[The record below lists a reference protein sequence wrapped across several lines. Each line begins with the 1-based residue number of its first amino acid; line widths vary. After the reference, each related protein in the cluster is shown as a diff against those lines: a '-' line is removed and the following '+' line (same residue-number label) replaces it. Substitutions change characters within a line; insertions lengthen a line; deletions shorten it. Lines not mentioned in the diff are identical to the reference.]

1 MIDLLFSEAVMAKI
15 GAALVAALIAIAFGK
30 ILLSMVGRV
39 VRFWLKLPVLA
50 KVILPTVLIVFCL
63 HGSMKNRG
71 AFSVR
76 SPNAATV
83 SDIDIERGFKLESVV
98 TNAAYSYE
106 LASNAVRNTAWHLAG
121 GHSAFN
127 RYNLGWS
134 FPMGENTYDHI
145 IAFQEGSVFH
155 NPRDEYP
162 LFRLYDGVLSFVPGY
177 SDFWSLID
185 DKRGVFTWHNVLP
198 YDKTNELVSVQ
209 LELIKNGDFTIRSN
223 ELENVYRRINSDD
236 WDDDGLANEVDAA
249 PKNYDGDFFGVAS
262 SLPEGANPDAY
273 YWVDLCVTGLADT
286 ATVRVTCDGPSDL
299 GDQVIIARTNEV
311 FRVPLLKGAYYDIES
326 TLPMIVV
333 DQSSDNIEFS
343 CNDCWEYH
351 YPSVSHH
358 YLSISYYVDFWLENN
373 GNLCGLK
380 SSENIGAAV
389 SDVTG
394 ACCKSDITS
403 LGFRWCCNASCN
415 CGGDHEHYLNG
426 LVSWEGYTTWLG
438 SWVYCACAEDDS
450 SEEESEAPVSL
461 SLSIP
466 RVIFTNN
473 DGAAELS
480 DLAPLSISFV
490 SPVTTNGVVVVDSP
504 EDTNDIA
511 IWADTNKPQRVDF
524 PIVLPIEGSSFSTNL
539 YVEGLYSSCSEDAI
553 VLCANWKEEESGTAK
568 ISVTRRSTIYYPV
581 ANVIN
586 CTLYDNGRL
595 CNPSG
600 IVVGSNACFVVE
612 FPYFEP
618 PSSEIKWSVV
628 EGVARFVGGDTGSK
642 VYVTS
647 DIPNQIVKLRVQVGD
662 CVSRPIEFTAFTVEP
677 LSVKTTV
684 WIVRDDRGNNA
695 ARTADEVR
703 TMMSEANRIYE
714 QIGVSFYIDSISYTN
729 RSDWLD
735 ISKPRG
741 DMSVSD
747 LVKRR
752 QLVGLSKDTGGIEV
766 YFIDKIS
773 DRSIANADMFG
784 IVVSTNATA
793 KGLAHEIGHAF
804 GCSDIYHAKKIQGQ
818 VITLPDRMAYKEHAE
833 YDWNNGSGCRY
844 YPRSVTQDQLIA
856 SLLMCGYQYP
866 QIGDLSYGSVYGF
879 ARNDD
884 IPGMV
889 DVGFFRGSVRRS
901 IQLHR

>member
-1 MIDLLFSEAVMAKI
+1 MVDFLVSEAVMARI
-15 GAALVAALIAIAFGK
+15 GAVMVAALVAIAFGK
-30 ILLSMVGRV
+30 ILLSMVGRF
-39 VRFWLKLPVLA
+39 VRFWLKLPFFA
-50 KVILPTVLIVFCL
+50 KVVFPAVLVVFCL

-76 SPNAATV
+76 SPNAVTV
-83 SDIDIERGFKLESVV
+83 SDVDIERGFKLESVV
-98 TNAAYSYE
+98 TNATYSYA
-106 LASNAVRNTAWHLAG
+106 LTSNAVRNAAWHLAG

-134 FPMGENTYDHI
+134 FPLGENVYDHI

-162 LFRLYDGVLSFVPGY
+162 LFRLYDGVLSFRPGH

-185 DKRGVFTWHNVLP
+185 QQRGVFTWHNVMP

-209 LELIKNGDFTIRSN
+209 LEIIKSGDFTIRSN
-223 ELENVYRRINSDD
+223 ELENVYRRINPDD
-236 WDDDGLANEVDAA
+236 WDNDGLANDVDNA
-249 PKNYDGDFFGVAS
+249 PKSYDGDFFGVAS
-262 SLPEGANPDAY
+262 PLPEGALESAY
-273 YWVDLCVTGLADT
+273 CWIDLCVTGVVDT

-299 GDQVIIARTNEV
+299 GDHIIIVRTNEV
-311 FRVPLLKGAYYDIES
+311 FSVPLLKGAYYDIES
-326 TLPMIVV
+326 TLPMFVV

-351 YPSVSHH
+351 HPSVSHH
-358 YLSISYYVDFWLENN
+358 YLSVSYYVDFWLENS

-415 CGGDHEHYLNG
+415 CGGDHEHYLDG

-450 SEEESEAPVSL
+450 SEEESDPPISL

-473 DGAAELS
+473 NGAAELS
-480 DLAPLSISFV
+480 DLAPLTIGFV

-504 EDTNDIA
+504 EDVNDIA
-511 IWADTNKPQRVDF
+511 VWADSNKSQRVEF
-524 PIVLPIEGSSFSTNL
+524 PIVLPVDGASLSANL
-539 YVEGLYSSCSEDAI
+539 YVEGLYSSYSKDAI
-553 VLCANWKEEESGTAK
+553 VLCAKWKEAADGADK
-568 ISVTRRSTIYYPV
+568 MSVTRRSTIYYPV

-586 CTLYDNGRL
+586 SALYDNGRL

-612 FPYFEP
+612 FPDLMP
-618 PSSEIKWSVV
+618 PSSDIKWSVV
-628 EGVARFVGGDTGSK
+628 EGSARFVGGNTGRK

-647 DIPNQIVKLRVQVGD
+647 DIPNQTVKLRVQVGD

-677 LSVKTTV
+677 LSIKTTV
-684 WIVRDDRGNNA
+684 WIVGNKEGTYF
-695 ARTADEVR
+695 ARTENEVR
-703 TMMSEANRIYE
+703 SMMAEVNRIYE

-729 RSDWLD
+729 KEDWLD
-735 ISKPRG
+735 IEDEEYDTLRRRKRINRSKERE
-741 DMSVSD
+741 
-747 LVKRR
+747 LTN
-752 QLVGLSKDTGGIEV
+752 LSKNTGGIEL
-766 YFIDKIS
+766 YFINKIAE
-773 DRSIANADMFG
+773 RVLGLNPNTGAIF
-784 IVVSTNATA
+784 STNANEYT
-793 KGLAHEIGHAF
+793 LAHEIGHSF
-804 GCSDIYHAKKIQGQ
+804 GLKDVYPRNKYYREIKLENSDFDFSDM
-818 VITLPDRMAYKEHAE
+818 PD
-833 YDWNNGSGCRY
+833 DFSNGTHKRY
-844 YPRSVTQDQLIA
+844 YESDLKLESLMSR
-856 SLLMCGYQYP
+856 LLMYGYNTRAR
-866 QIGDLSYGSVYGF
+866 GDLSAGYIRGF
-879 ARNDD
+879 NDCSYETY
-884 IPGMV
+884 V
-889 DVGFFRGSVRRS
+889 DVGFFTNGQRKLPS
-901 IQLHR
+901 H

>member
-1 MIDLLFSEAVMAKI
+1 MAKI
-15 GAALVAALIAIAFGK
+15 GAVMVAALVAIAFGK
-30 ILLSMVGRV
+30 ILLSMVGRF
-39 VRFWLKLPVLA
+39 VRFWLKLPFFA
-50 KVILPTVLIVFCL
+50 KVVLPAVLVVFCL

-98 TNAAYSYE
+98 TNATYSYA
-106 LASNAVRNTAWHLAG
+106 LTSNAVRNAAWHLAG

-134 FPMGENTYDHI
+134 FPLGENTYDHI

-223 ELENVYRRINSDD
+223 ELENVYRRINPDD
-236 WDDDGLANEVDAA
+236 WDNDGLANEVDAA

-262 SLPEGANPDAY
+262 PLPEGALESAY
-273 YWVDLCVTGLADT
+273 CWVDLCVTGVTDT

-299 GDQVIIARTNEV
+299 GDHVIIARTNEV
-311 FRVPLLKGAYYDIES
+311 FRVSLLKGAYYDIES
-326 TLPMIVV
+326 TLPVFVV

-343 CNDCWEYH
+343 CNDCWYYH
-351 YPSVSHH
+351 SPTASHRF
-358 YLSISYYVDFWLENN
+358 LRVNYYVDFWLENS

-415 CGGDHEHYLNG
+415 CGGEHEHYLNG
-426 LVSWEGYTTWLG
+426 LVSWEGYMAWLG

-450 SEEESEAPVSL
+450 SEEESEPPISL
-461 SLSIP
+461 SLSVP

-473 DGAAELS
+473 NGAAELS
-480 DLAPLSISFV
+480 DLAPLTIGFV

-511 IWADTNKPQRVDF
+511 IWVDTNKTQRVDF

-539 YVEGLYSSCSEDAI
+539 YVEGLYSSYSEDAI
-553 VLCANWKEEESGTAK
+553 VLCANWKEEESGTTK

-628 EGVARFVGGDTGSK
+628 EGAARFVGGDTGSK

-647 DIPNQIVKLRVQVGD
+647 DVPNQIVKLRVQVGD

-695 ARTADEVR
+695 ARSADEVR
-703 TMMSEANRIYE
+703 TMMTEVNKIYE

-729 RSDWLD
+729 RRELLD
-735 ISKPRG
+735 LSISQNNV
-741 DMSVSD
+741 DVCD
-747 LVKRR
+747 LQRRR
-752 QLVGLSKDTGGIEV
+752 QLVDMAKNTNGFELYFINKIYGRVSGNKTNSGIVLSK
-766 YFIDKIS
+766 
-773 DRSIANADMFG
+773 
-784 IVVSTNATA
+784 NATA
-793 KGLAHEIGHAF
+793 GTIAHEIGHSF
-804 GCSDIYHAKKIQGQ
+804 GCSDIYCVKKSDGRTPLSSNN
-818 VITLPDRMAYKEHAE
+818 VDITRAE
-833 YDWNNGSGCRY
+833 LDWSNGAGCRY
-844 YPRSVTQDQLIA
+844 YSSDITQSKIIKRLI
-856 SLLMCGYQYP
+856 MCGHGYRER
-866 QIGDLSYGSVYGF
+866 GDLSSGSVYGYTKY
-879 ARNDD
+879 DD
-884 IPGMV
+884 EGLV
-889 DVGFFRGSVRRS
+889 DIGFFRGSSRRS
-901 IQLHR
+901 PIYHR

>member
-1 MIDLLFSEAVMAKI
+1 MAKI
-15 GAALVAALIAIAFGK
+15 GAALVAALVAIAFGK
-30 ILLSMVGRV
+30 ILLSMSGRFL
-39 VRFWLKLPVLA
+39 RFWVKLPILA
-50 KVILPTVLIVFCL
+50 KVILPAVLTVFYL
-63 HGSMKNRG
+63 HGSIKNRG
-71 AFSVR
+71 AFSLRPV
-76 SPNAATV
+76 NVATV
-83 SDIDIERGFKLESVV
+83 TDIDIDRGFKLESVV

-106 LASNAVRNTAWHLAG
+106 LTSNAVRNVAWHLAG

-155 NPRDEYP
+155 NPRDEHP
-162 LFRLYDGVLSFVPGY
+162 LFKLYDGVLSFVPGY
-177 SDFWSLID
+177 SDFWSLIND
-185 DKRGVFTWHNVLP
+185 RRGVFTWHNVVP
-198 YDKTNELVSVQ
+198 YDKTNEVVSVQ

-223 ELENVYRRINSDD
+223 QLENVYRRINPDD
-236 WDDDGLANEVDAA
+236 WDNDGLANEVDNT
-249 PKNYDGDFFGVAS
+249 PKSYDGDFFGVAS
-262 SLPEGANPDAY
+262 SLPEGALESAY
-273 YWVDLCVTGLADT
+273 CWVDLCVTGVIDT

-299 GDQVIIARTNEV
+299 GDHVIIARTNEV
-311 FRVPLLKGAYYDIES
+311 FRVPLLKGACYDVES
-326 TLPMIVV
+326 TLPMFVA
-333 DQSSDNIEFS
+333 DQSSDNIDIQ
-343 CNDCWEYH
+343 CNDCWYYH
-351 YPSVSHH
+351 TPSASHRFFR
-358 YLSISYYVDFWLENN
+358 INYYVDFWLENN
-373 GNLCGLK
+373 GNLCELK

-394 ACCKSDITS
+394 ACCKSDITP

-415 CGGDHEHYLNG
+415 CNGNHVHYLNG
-426 LVSWEGYTTWLG
+426 LVSWEGYTAYLG

-450 SEEESEAPVSL
+450 SEEESEPPISL

-473 DGAAELS
+473 DGTAEKP

-490 SPVTTNGVVVVDSP
+490 APVTTNGVVVVDSP

-511 IWADTNKPQRVDF
+511 IWADMNKTQRVDF
-524 PIVLPIEGSSFSTNL
+524 PIVLPIEGSSFSTNF
-539 YVEGLYSSCSEDAI
+539 YVEGLYSSYSEDAI
-553 VLCANWKEEESGTAK
+553 VLCASWKEEESGTAK
-568 ISVTRRSTIYYPV
+568 MSVTRRSTIYYPI

-586 CTLYDNGRL
+586 STLYDNGRL

-600 IVVGSNACFVVE
+600 IMVGSNACFAVE
-612 FPYFEP
+612 FPSLTP
-618 PSSEIKWSVV
+618 PSSDIKWTVV
-628 EGVARFVGGDTGSK
+628 EGLARFVGGDTGSK

-647 DIPNQIVKLRVQVGD
+647 DVPNQVVKLRVQVGD

-703 TMMSEANRIYE
+703 TMMFEVNRIYE

-729 RSDWLD
+729 RNDWLD
-735 ISKPRG
+735 LRISPGHDDRCNLIIRREMVDVTKNSIGLEFYFVNCISK
-741 DMSVSD
+741 SSA
-747 LVKRR
+747 
-752 QLVGLSKDTGGIEV
+752 
-766 YFIDKIS
+766 
-773 DRSIANADMFG
+773 ANADMFG
-784 IVVSTNATA
+784 IVVSTNASA

-818 VITLPDRMAYKEHAE
+818 IVTLPDRMAYKEHAE

-866 QIGDLSYGSVYGF
+866 QIGDLSFGSVYGF
-879 ARNDD
+879 VKKDD

-889 DVGFFRGSVRRS
+889 DVGFFRGGVRRS

>member
-1 MIDLLFSEAVMAKI
+1 MAKI
-15 GAALVAALIAIAFGK
+15 GAALVAALLAIAFGK
-30 ILLSMVGRV
+30 ILLSMVGRFF
-39 VRFWLKLPVLA
+39 RFWLKLPFFA
-50 KVILPTVLIVFCL
+50 KVVLPAVLVVFCL

-76 SPNAATV
+76 SSDAVTV
-83 SDIDIERGFKLESVV
+83 SDTDIERGFKLESVV

-162 LFRLYDGVLSFVPGY
+162 LFKLYDGVLSFVPGY
-177 SDFWSLID
+177 SDFWTLID
-185 DKRGVFTWHNVLP
+185 DQRGVFTWHNIVP

-223 ELENVYRRINSDD
+223 ELENVYRRINPDD
-236 WDDDGLANEVDAA
+236 WDNDGLANEVDAA

-273 YWVDLCVTGLADT
+273 YWVDLCVTGLVDT
-286 ATVRVTCDGPSDL
+286 ATVRVTCDGFSDL
-299 GDQVIIARTNEV
+299 GDHVIIARTNEV

-326 TLPMIVV
+326 TLPVFVV
-333 DQSSDNIEFS
+333 DQSSDNIDIQ
-343 CNDCWEYH
+343 CNDCWYYH
-351 YPSVSHH
+351 SPSASHRFFRVN
-358 YLSISYYVDFWLENN
+358 YYVDFWLENS
-373 GNLCGLK
+373 GNLCELK

-394 ACCKSDITS
+394 ACCKSDITP
-403 LGFRWCCNASCN
+403 LGFRWCCNESCN
-415 CGGDHEHYLNG
+415 CGGEHEHYLNG
-426 LVSWEGYTTWLG
+426 LVSWEGYTAYLG

-450 SEEESEAPVSL
+450 SEEESEPPVSL
-461 SLSIP
+461 SLSVP

-473 DGAAELS
+473 NGGAELS
-480 DLAPLSISFV
+480 DLAPLTIGFV
-490 SPVTTNGVVVVDSP
+490 SRVTTNGVVVVDSP

-511 IWADTNKPQRVDF
+511 IWGDTNKTQRVDF

-539 YVEGLYSSCSEDAI
+539 YVEGLYSSYSEDAI

-568 ISVTRRSTIYYPV
+568 MSVTRRSTIYYPV

-586 CTLYDNGRL
+586 STLYDNGRL

-612 FPYFEP
+612 FPDLTP
-618 PSSEIKWSVV
+618 PSSDIKWTVV
-628 EGVARFVGGDTGSK
+628 EGSARFVGGDTGSK

-647 DIPNQIVKLRVQVGD
+647 DVPNQAVKLRVQVGD

-684 WIVRDDRGNNA
+684 WIVQDDRGNNA
-695 ARTADEVR
+695 SRSADQVRAMMTEV
-703 TMMSEANRIYE
+703 NKIYE

-729 RSDWLD
+729 KEDWLD
-735 ISKPRG
+735 ISKP
-741 DMSVSD
+741 MNNISVSD

-752 QLVGLSKDTGGIEV
+752 QLVNLSKNTGGLEL
-766 YFIDKIS
+766 YFVDKIS
-773 DRSIANADMFG
+773 DRAAADSDAYG
-784 IVVSTNATA
+784 IVLSSKATA
-793 KGLAHEIGHAF
+793 KGLAHELGHAF
-804 GCSDIYHAKKIQGQ
+804 GCSDVYHVKKSDRQTPIQDNELKQ
-818 VITLPDRMAYKEHAE
+818 SLVQL
-833 YDWNNGSGCRY
+833 DWNNGTGCRY
-844 YPRSVTQDQLIA
+844 YPSNATQSNVIC
-856 SLLMCGYQYP
+856 SLLMCGYHFSKAL
-866 QIGDLSYGSVYGF
+866 DLSAGSIHGYTQ
-879 ARNDD
+879 NDQE
-884 IPGMV
+884 GLV
-889 DVGFFRGSVRRS
+889 DVGFFRSGTRRNV
-901 IQLHR
+901 IKHK

>member
-1 MIDLLFSEAVMAKI
+1 MAKI
-15 GAALVAALIAIAFGK
+15 GAALVAALVIIAFGK
-30 ILLSMVGRV
+30 ILLSMVGRFF
-39 VRFWLKLPVLA
+39 RFWLKLPVLA
-50 KVILPTVLIVFCL
+50 KVILPAVLIVFCL

-71 AFSVR
+71 AFSIR

-106 LASNAVRNTAWHLAG
+106 LASNALRNAAWHLAG

-162 LFRLYDGVLSFVPGY
+162 LFRLYDGVLSFIPGY

-185 DKRGVFTWHNVLP
+185 DKRGVFTWHNVVP
-198 YDKTNELVSVQ
+198 YDKTNEVVSVQ
-209 LELIKNGDFTIRSN
+209 LEIIKNGDFTIRSN
-223 ELENVYRRINSDD
+223 ELENVYRRINPDD
-236 WDDDGLANEVDAA
+236 WDNDGLANEVDNA
-249 PKNYDGDFFGVAS
+249 PKSYDGDFFGVAS
-262 SLPEGANPDAY
+262 PLPEGALESAY
-273 YWVDLCVTGLADT
+273 CWVNLCVTGVTDT

-299 GDQVIIARTNEV
+299 GDHIIIARTNEV

-333 DQSSDNIEFS
+333 DQSSDNIDIW
-343 CNDCWEYH
+343 CNDCWYYH
-351 YPSVSHH
+351 TPSVSHH
-358 YLSISYYVDFWLENN
+358 YLSVSYYVDFRLENN
-373 GNLCGLK
+373 GNLCELK

-415 CGGDHEHYLNG
+415 CGGDHEHYLDG

-438 SWVYCACAEDDS
+438 SWVYCACAADDS
-450 SEEESEAPVSL
+450 SEEESKPPVSL

-473 DGAAELS
+473 NGAAELS
-480 DLAPLSISFV
+480 DLAPLTIGFV
-490 SPVTTNGVVVVDSP
+490 SPVATNGVVVVDSP

-511 IWADTNKPQRVDF
+511 IWVDTNKTQRVDF

-539 YVEGLYSSCSEDAI
+539 YVEGLYSSYSEDAI

-600 IVVGSNACFVVE
+600 IIVGSNACFVVE

-628 EGVARFVGGDTGSK
+628 EGSARFVGGDTGSK

-703 TMMSEANRIYE
+703 TMMSEVNRIYD

-729 RSDWLD
+729 RDDWLD
-735 ISKPRG
+735 ISVRRDGK
-741 DMSVSD
+741 DVCD
-747 LVKRR
+747 FVKRR
-752 QLVGLSKDTGGIEV
+752 QLVNLSQNTNGFEL
-766 YFIDKIS
+766 YFINRIS
-773 DRSIANADMFG
+773 ENATANKTNFG
-784 IVVSTNATA
+784 IVISTNATA
-793 KGLAHEIGHAF
+793 FTIAHEIGHSF
-804 GCSDIYHAKKIQGQ
+804 GCSDIYCVKKSDGRTPLSSNN
-818 VITLPDRMAYKEHAE
+818 VDITRAE
-833 YDWNNGSGCRY
+833 LDWSNGAGCRY
-844 YPRSVTQDQLIA
+844 YSSDITQSKIIKRLI
-856 SLLMCGYQYP
+856 MCGHGYRER
-866 QIGDLSYGSVYGF
+866 GDLSSGSVFGYTKYDEEGLV
-879 ARNDD
+879 D
-884 IPGMV
+884 I
-889 DVGFFRGSVRRS
+889 GFFRGSSRRS
-901 IQLHR
+901 PIYHR

>member
-1 MIDLLFSEAVMAKI
+1 MAKI
-15 GAALVAALIAIAFGK
+15 GAALVAALVVIAFGK
-30 ILLSMVGRV
+30 ILISISGRFF
-39 VRFWLKLPVLA
+39 RFWLKLPFFA
-50 KVILPTVLIVFCL
+50 KVVLPAVLVVFCL

-71 AFSVR
+71 AFSIR
-76 SPNAATV
+76 LPNAATV

-106 LASNAVRNTAWHLAG
+106 LASNAVRNAAWHLAG

-134 FPMGENTYDHI
+134 FPLGENTYDHI

-198 YDKTNELVSVQ
+198 YDKTNELLSVQ

-223 ELENVYRRINSDD
+223 ELENVYRRINPDD
-236 WDDDGLANEVDAA
+236 WDNDGLANEVDNA
-249 PKNYDGDFFGVAS
+249 PKSYDGDFFGVAS
-262 SLPEGANPDAY
+262 SLPEGALESAY
-273 YWVDLCVTGLADT
+273 CWVDLCVTGVTDI

-299 GDQVIIARTNEV
+299 GDHVIIARTNEV
-311 FRVPLLKGAYYDIES
+311 FRVPLLKGACYDVES
-326 TLPMIVV
+326 TLPVFVV
-333 DQSSDNIEFS
+333 DQSSDNIDIW
-343 CNDCWEYH
+343 CNDCWYYH
-351 YPSVSHH
+351 IPSASRRFFR
-358 YLSISYYVDFWLENN
+358 INYYVDFWFENSS
-373 GNLCGLK
+373 NLCELK

-415 CGGDHEHYLNG
+415 CGGDHEHYLDG
-426 LVSWEGYTTWLG
+426 LVSWEGYTAWLG

-450 SEEESEAPVSL
+450 SEEESEPPISL

-473 DGAAELS
+473 NGAAELS
-480 DLAPLSISFV
+480 DLAPLTIGFV

-511 IWADTNKPQRVDF
+511 IWVDTNKTQRVDF

-539 YVEGLYSSCSEDAI
+539 YVEGLYSSYSEDAI

-586 CTLYDNGRL
+586 STLYDNGRL

-600 IVVGSNACFVVE
+600 IVVGSNACFEVE
-612 FPYFEP
+612 FPVFAP
-618 PSSEIKWSVV
+618 DADDIVWSVV
-628 EGVARFVGGDTGSK
+628 EGPARFVSGNTGSK
-642 VYVTS
+642 VYVTA
-647 DIPNQIVKLRVQVGD
+647 DGPDEIVKLRVQVGD

-684 WIVRDDRGNNA
+684 WIVGNRDGTYY
-695 ARTADEVR
+695 ARTEEGVRGMIADV
-703 TMMSEANRIYE
+703 NKIYE

-729 RSDWLD
+729 KEDWLD
-735 ISKPRG
+735 ISIYRNGKEVC
-741 DMSVSD
+741 DS
-747 LVKRR
+747 VKRR
-752 QLVGLSKDTGGIEV
+752 ELVNLSKNTGGFEL
-766 YFIDKIS
+766 YFIEKIAE
-773 DRSIANADMFG
+773 RVTANMTNYG
-784 IVVSTNATA
+784 IVLSTNATA
-793 KGLAHEIGHAF
+793 YTVAHEIGHSF
-804 GCSDIYHAKKIQGQ
+804 GCADIYFIKPSDR
-818 VITLPDRMAYKEHAE
+818 ITPLLSNHVDMSRAE
-833 YDWNNGSGCRY
+833 DDWNNGMGCRY
-844 YPRSVTQDQLIA
+844 YSKDITQSQLIKR
-856 SLLMCGYQYP
+856 LIMCGYGYQ
-866 QIGDLSYGSVYGF
+866 GRADLSFGSVYGYTMYCEE
-879 ARNDD
+879 
-884 IPGMV
+884 GLV
-889 DVGFFRGSVRRS
+889 DVGFFRGSSRRAP
-901 IQLHR
+901 IYHR